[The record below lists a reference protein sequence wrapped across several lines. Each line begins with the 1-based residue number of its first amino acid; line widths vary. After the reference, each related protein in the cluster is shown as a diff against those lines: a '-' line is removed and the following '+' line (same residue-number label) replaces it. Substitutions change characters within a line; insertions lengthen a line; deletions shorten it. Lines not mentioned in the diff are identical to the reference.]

1 MTAHDKTDATAPARP
16 DLEAL
21 RAAVARIEENPDAEL
36 SVPDRHEP
44 QPATVAVP
52 VHEAGPRQTPTSAWV
67 GARGGAP
74 VPEWA
79 AEATEDA
86 VESVPGGTS
95 VPPPPKDADADPHA
109 VARAVVLRLLTGAP
123 KSRSELE
130 KALRRKDCPAD
141 IAAQVLD
148 RYTEVGL
155 VDDEAYARA
164 FVRSKQSGRGLARR
178 ALTHELRAKG
188 ISDEIVEAV
197 LDEVDP
203 EDERAR
209 AHELVE
215 KKLRSMHGLDRAT
228 QTRRLSGM
236 LARKGYGHD
245 VARLVINEA
254 LDAQPEHQ
262 RD

>member
-1 MTAHDKTDATAPARP
+1 MTAHDKIDATAPARP

-21 RAAVARIEENPDAEL
+21 RAAVARIEENPDTKL
-36 SVPDRHEP
+36 SVPTGDEP
-44 QPATVAVP
+44 QPLVAAVP
-52 VHEAGPRQTPTSAWV
+52 ASQADPGEVPTP
-67 GARGGAP
+67 
-74 VPEWA
+74 A
-79 AEATEDA
+79 AESA
-86 VESVPGGTS
+86 PGGTS
-95 VPPPPKDADADPHA
+95 VPPSPAKDADADPYT

-148 RYTEVGL
+148 RYAEVGL

-188 ISDEIVEAV
+188 VPDEIVEAV
-197 LDEVDP
+197 LDETDP

-215 KKLRSMHGLDRAT
+215 KKLRSMHGRDRAT